1 MLTRIQVLNLLEQ
14 KREYILSQAQLPTS
28 DPPKWGIPNL
38 RWYLKMAQNWALV
51 ALWEL
56 ARN

>member
-14 KREYILSQAQLPTS
+14 EREYILSQAQLPTS